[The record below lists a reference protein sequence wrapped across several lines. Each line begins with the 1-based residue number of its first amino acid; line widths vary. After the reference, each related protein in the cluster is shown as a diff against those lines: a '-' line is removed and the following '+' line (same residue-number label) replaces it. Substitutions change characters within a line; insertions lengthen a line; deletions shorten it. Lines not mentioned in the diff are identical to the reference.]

1 MTKRILSI
9 LSLAS
14 LLAVSAEAQVVA
26 KKSDATGKV
35 LSGNVYFSQ
44 DGSDDSWSVVSSA
57 NNSYNASND
66 ISNFQGLYAAPKG
79 SALYEWASFTP
90 PTYSDN
96 YTSISS
102 WDYRSKWN
110 LANIHDPSVM
120 LAEDGYYYMYCTDAG
135 YGDPHKADIKNGKH
149 GHFQCLF
156 KQAAK
161 PTA

>member
-14 LLAVSAEAQVVA
+14 LLVVSAEAQVVA

-79 SALYEWASFTP
+79 SALYEWASFNP

-102 WDYRSKWN
+102 WAYRSKWN
-110 LANIHDPSVM
+110 LANIHDPTVM
-120 LAEDGYYYMYCTDAG
+120 LAEDGYY
-135 YGDPHKADIKNGKH
+135 
-149 GHFQCLF
+149 
-156 KQAAK
+156 
-161 PTA
+161 